1 MLEFKNP
8 LKIYLFKD
16 RDFVDF
22 AIRVSANHVVTYAL
36 PREVFSE
43 FIKHWRD
50 PQGYSFQH
58 NGQGWNIQY
67 KTTTPRPEMAR
78 ASYVRISVCVG
89 PTYHYRVDHED
100 MVTLEKEFFYQTHN
114 TMYWDK
120 QQGA

>member
-1 MLEFKNP
+1 MLEFTKP

-16 RDFVDF
+16 RDTVDF
-22 AIRVSANHVVTYAL
+22 AIRISNSHTVTYTL
-36 PREVFSE
+36 PREVFAE
-43 FIKHWRD
+43 FVKHWRD

-89 PTYHYRVDHED
+89 PTYHYRVNHED
-100 MVTLEKEFFYQTHN
+100 MVDIEKEFFYQTHN

-120 QQGA
+120 Q